1 MLYFIIGGAAS
12 GKSEFAERMVCAL
25 PGKRLYIA
33 TMTAADEESLER
45 IRKHRERRSGLG
57 FETLECGENLAAA
70 EIPEGTNAL
79 LEDLSNLLANEMF
92 SPSGGGAEAAE
103 TGLRHLIDRCENL
116 TVVSNDLFS
125 DGMTYTGETLDYLK
139 NLAALNRELAGEADF
154 AAEIVCGL
162 PDIWKGKLPW

>member
-12 GKSEFAERMVCAL
+12 GKSEFAEQMVCAL

-92 SPSGGGAEAAE
+92 SPSGGGVEAAE
-103 TGLRHLIDRCENL
+103 TGLRIESPVRCRRR
-116 TVVSNDLFS
+116 SDLPGGRKRSFIRCIRAVLR
-125 DGMTYTGETLDYLK
+125 MQTGT
-139 NLAALNRELAGEADF
+139 AS
-154 AAEIVCGL
+154 V
-162 PDIWKGKLPW
+162 IWRAS